1 MNILKDILR
10 NEVFP
15 AIGCTEPAACAY
27 AAAVAA
33 ERLGAP
39 AEQLDLKVDV
49 GTYKNGAAVVVPKSG
64 GAKGNVI
71 AAAMGAVLADSSAR
85 LELLRD
91 ATPGVLAR
99 ARTLIDS
106 KACSYAPLPGETNF
120 RVEATVTG
128 AGRTARCVLSQ
139 GHASIESIELDGQ
152 AVFRRAGGI
161 DAEATQYRKVLETMA
176 LADVL
181 TAAVEPDEDDR
192 NFLDQGVRMNLAMA
206 DLGAEI
212 PGAGRQLVRMHEAGL
227 LGNDLFFRVKTR
239 VAAAVDA
246 RMAGVP
252 QPVMTSGGSG
262 NQGVLAILV
271 PYIAGRERGVASARI
286 QESIAL
292 AHVLNSY
299 VKCFLGELSVVCGC
313 ALAAAIAGAGAIVY
327 QHAGIDMPR
336 ITHAVNNVIG
346 DLSGLICDG
355 AKPGCTMKTVT
366 GADAALRAAFMAIE
380 GFGLSDDDGVL
391 GPTAADS
398 IRNLGRISIEGM
410 LNVDPTVVD
419 ILSRKA
425 AGRDDMRPEPGRSE
439 ENEGDSARPSCR
451 RS

>member
-1 MNILKDILR
+1 MNILKNILR

-33 ERLGAP
+33 QRMGAP
-39 AEQLDLKVDV
+39 AEQLDLRVDV
-49 GTYKNGAAVVVPKSG
+49 GTYKNGAAVVVPMSD

-71 AAAMGAVLADSSAR
+71 AAAMGAILANPSAQ
-85 LELLRD
+85 LELLGD
-91 ATPGVLAR
+91 ATPDVLAR
-99 ARTLIDS
+99 AWTMVNQSCTYECI
-106 KACSYAPLPGETNF
+106 PGEAHF
-120 RVEATVTG
+120 RVEAAVRG
-128 AGRTARCVLSQ
+128 SGRSARCVLSE
-139 GHASIESIELDGQ
+139 GHASVESIELDGET
-152 AVFRRAGGI
+152 VFKRESKTG
-161 DAEATQYRKVLETMA
+161 DQTNSYRGLLPTME
-176 LADVL
+176 LIDVL
-181 TAAVEPDEDDR
+181 TAAVTLDENDR
-192 NFLDQGVRMNLAMA
+192 SFIDEGVRMNLAMA
-206 DLGAEI
+206 DRGDEV
-212 PGAGRQLVRMHEAGL
+212 PGAGRQLRLMHEAGL
-227 LGNDLFFRVKTR
+227 LADDLFYRVKTS

-271 PYIAGRERGVASARI
+271 PCIVGRERSIPARRI

-292 AHVLNSY
+292 AHVLNAY

-313 ALAAAIAGAGAIVY
+313 ALAAAIACAGAIVH
-327 QHAGIDMPR
+327 QHAGVDMKR

-366 GADAALRAAFMAIE
+366 GADAAMRAAFMAIE

-391 GPTAADS
+391 GPTAAES
-398 IRNLGRISIEGM
+398 IRNLGRVSIEGM

-425 AGRDDMRPEPGRSE
+425 AGRGGARPEEGGSE
-439 ENEGDSARPSCR
+439 SDEGAPA
-451 RS
+451 

>member
-1 MNILKDILR
+1 MNILKDILQ

-27 AAAVAA
+27 AAAAAA

-49 GTYKNGAAVVVPKSG
+49 GTYKNGAAVVVPKSE

-71 AAAMGAVLADSSAR
+71 AAAMGAVLASSSAR

-91 ATPGVLAR
+91 ATSGVLAR
-99 ARTLIDS
+99 AQAMVDRE
-106 KACSYAPLPGETNF
+106 ACTYACLTGETNF
-120 RVEATVTG
+120 RVEATVRG
-128 AGRTARCVLSQ
+128 AGRSARCVLSK
-139 GHASIESIELDGQ
+139 GHAGIESIERDGEV
-152 AVFRRAGGI
+152 VFRRASGI
-161 DAEATQYRKVLETMA
+161 GADAAGYRETLPTMD

-181 TAAVEPDEDDR
+181 AEAVTLDEDDR
-192 NFLDQGVRMNLAMA
+192 RFLDEGVQMNMAMA
-206 DLGAEI
+206 DLGAEV
-212 PGAGRQLVRMHEAGL
+212 PGAGRQLRLMHEAGL
-227 LGNDLFFRVKTR
+227 LADDLFFRVKTR

-271 PYIAGRERGVASARI
+271 PYIAGHERGVPLPRI

-292 AHVLNSY
+292 AHVLNAY

-313 ALAAAIAGAGAIVY
+313 ALAAAIAAAGAIVH
-327 QHAGIDMPR
+327 QHAGIDMRR

-391 GPTAADS
+391 GLTAAES

-410 LNVDPTVVD
+410 LHVDPTVVD

-425 AGRDDMRPEPGRSE
+425 AARLAVRPGPSPAEA
-439 ENEGDSARPSCR
+439 NEGGSA
-451 RS
+451 

>member
-33 ERLGAP
+33 GHLDAP
-39 AEQLDLKVDV
+39 VQQLDLKVDV
-49 GTYKNGAAVVVPKSG
+49 GTYKNGAAVVVPRSE

-71 AAAMGAVLADSSAR
+71 AAAMGAVMANPSAR

-91 ATPGVLAR
+91 ATPDALLR
-99 ARTLIDS
+99 AQAMIDRE
-106 KACSYAPLPGETNF
+106 ACTYACLPSEPNF
-120 RVEATVTG
+120 RVEASVTSDD
-128 AGRTARCVLSQ
+128 RSARCVLSQ
-139 GHASIESIELDGQ
+139 GHASIESIERDGKI
-152 AVFRRAGGI
+152 VFHRKDELG
-161 DAEATQYRKVLETMA
+161 AEAVGYRDNLPEMA
-176 LADVL
+176 LSDVL
-181 TAAVEPDEDDR
+181 TAAVTLDEDDR
-192 NFLDQGVRMNLAMA
+192 RFIDEGVRMNIAMA
-206 DLGAEI
+206 DLGTDV
-212 PGAGRQLVRMHEAGL
+212 PGAARQLRQMHEAGL
-227 LGNDLFFRVKTR
+227 LGDDLFYRVKTR

-246 RMAGVP
+246 RMAGLP
-252 QPVMTSGGSG
+252 HPVMTSGGSG
-262 NQGVLAILV
+262 NQGALAILV
-271 PYIAGRERGVASARI
+271 PYIAGKERNVAPARI

-292 AHVLNSY
+292 AHVLNAY

-313 ALAAAIAGAGAIVY
+313 ALAAAIATAGAIVY
-327 QHAGIDMPR
+327 QHAGLDMPK

-391 GPTAADS
+391 GLTASES

-425 AGRDDMRPEPGRSE
+425 ADR
-439 ENEGDSARPSCR
+439 A
-451 RS
+451 